1 MKDFLV
7 RGMTADGYVKI
18 TAVQTTE
25 LTERMR
31 RIHKTLPLATAA
43 LGRSLAAVSMMGNE
57 LKYENG
63 SVTLQIRGGGPL
75 GAITAVSDSE
85 GNVRGYLQNPA
96 ALLPLRA
103 DGHLDVGGGVGRD
116 GVLTVIKDIGE
127 REPFTGKIEL
137 QSGEIAEDVA
147 AYYVISE
154 QIPTVCALGVLVG
167 EDQSVK
173 CAGGYLLQLMPG
185 APEGLIDLLEY
196 RIAESGSVTGNLSKG
211 MTMRQVVEELLDG
224 MGLELMEEHPIA
236 YECKCSR
243 RKVESALISLGR
255 KELDQLIAEGKEISV
270 TCQFC
275 DSVYTFTPAELE
287 TLRKDEKTS

>member
-211 MTMRQVVEELLDG
+211 MNMRQVVEELLDG

-255 KELDQLIAEGKEISV
+255 KELDQLIAENKEISV

>member
-236 YECKCSR
+236 YACKCSR

-255 KELDQLIAEGKEISV
+255 KELDQLIAENKEISV

>member
-255 KELDQLIAEGKEISV
+255 KELDQLIAENKEISV

-275 DSVYTFTPAELE
+275 DSVYAFTPQELE

>member
-31 RIHKTLPLATAA
+31 QIHKTLPLATAA

-63 SVTLQIRGGGPL
+63 SVTLQIRGDGPL

-96 ALLPLRA
+96 ALLPLRP

-167 EDQSVK
+167 EDQSVR

-224 MGLELMEEHPIA
+224 MGLALMEEHPIA

-243 RKVESALISLGR
+243 QKVESALISLGCG
-255 KELDQLIAEGKEISV
+255 ELDQLIAEGKEISV

-275 DSVYTFTPAELE
+275 DSVYTFMPQELE
-287 TLRKDEKTS
+287 TLRKDKKTS

>member
-75 GAITAVSDSE
+75 GTITAVSDSE

>member
-275 DSVYTFTPAELE
+275 DSVYAFTPQELE

>member
-211 MTMRQVVEELLDG
+211 MNMRQVVEELLDG

>member
-255 KELDQLIAEGKEISV
+255 KELDQLIAEGKKISV

-275 DSVYTFTPAELE
+275 DSVYAFTPQELE

>member
-75 GAITAVSDSE
+75 GTITAVSDSE

-275 DSVYTFTPAELE
+275 DSVYAFTPQELE

>member
-75 GAITAVSDSE
+75 GTITAVSDSE

-255 KELDQLIAEGKEISV
+255 KELDQLIAENKEISV

>member
-255 KELDQLIAEGKEISV
+255 KELDQLIAENKEISV

-275 DSVYTFTPAELE
+275 DSVYTFTPQELE

>member
-75 GAITAVSDSE
+75 GTITAVSDSE

-211 MTMRQVVEELLDG
+211 MNMRQVVEELLDG

-275 DSVYTFTPAELE
+275 DSVYAFTPQELE